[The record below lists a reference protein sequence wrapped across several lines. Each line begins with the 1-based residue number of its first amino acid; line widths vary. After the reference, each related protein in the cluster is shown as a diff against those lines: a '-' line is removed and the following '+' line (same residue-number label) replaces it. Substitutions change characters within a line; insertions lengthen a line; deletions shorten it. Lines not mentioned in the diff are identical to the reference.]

1 MLRTRIVLVVLGLG
15 SGLYGAWLLLD
26 LGGENLR
33 ATGTWLIGGVVLHD
47 AVLAPATILLAYLA
61 ARALGRAIPVPVVV
75 GTVVLASATLIAVP
89 VLGRE
94 QARPDNP
101 TLLDRDYL
109 LGWSVLAGLTLLI
122 VVAALVRSRHLTR
135 GGGRGTGTGR

>member
-122 VVAALVRSRHLTR
+122 VVVALVRSRHLTR
-135 GGGRGTGTGR
+135 GGGGGTGTGR

>member
-122 VVAALVRSRHLTR
+122 VVVALVRSRHLTR